1 MKRFCAALLSLALL
15 LTCCPG
21 VYAAETTGVMTLRG
35 DVAEAVAVNEDTVL
49 DLNGFSIT
57 GTVTV
62 AEGCTLTV
70 KDSQTD
76 DYTIEDD
83 GGYGKLTDVAG
94 NVVAADGY
102 LQISEGGISFHKV
115 DLRLTSVTLRPD
127 VAGIYYNGEFFGDEV
142 VAENVKHFGI
152 ALRLDKA
159 PDAAYMKTSSAYSWY
174 DTFEAGADGNTA
186 SGTLLKNIMLKS
198 CTTAENNKRSQSKI
212 YGSAYIRTKDGHY
225 IFSQSQN
232 STLKQ
237 VTEKADT
244 QWRKLTQT
252 QKNAIKKMYDRF
264 ESVIGT
270 WHLPNYNEDINGDID
285 IPI

>member
-83 GGYGKLTDVAG
+83 GGYGKLTDVVG

-142 VAENVKHFGI
+142 VAETVEHFGI

-186 SGTLLKNIMLKS
+186 SGTLLKNIMSKS
-198 CTTAENNKRSQSKI
+198 YKTAENKSNSQRKI
-212 YGSAYIRTKDGHY
+212 HGSAYIHTKDGRY
-225 IFSQSQN
+225 IFGESQPY
-232 STLKQ
+232 TLMR
-237 VTEKADT
+237 VTQLADA
-244 QWRKLTQT
+244 QWSKLTQD
-252 QKNAIKKMYDRF
+252 QKNAIKKMYDSY
-264 ESVIGT
+264 ESIIST
-270 WHLPNYNEDINGDID
+270 WYLPNINDTDID